1 MIPEFHESP
10 VGAPPNPPT
19 AAVLSKPLGETAQ
32 QRNDAECPREKLPDS
47 SEELTAEVP
56 TKELRRSHAIAE
68 HATKFGTPEHG
79 ILRYDKHEY
88 GALTNVV
95 TTIDKRGTPEGFM
108 DVSVEQ
114 EIPTVGIKLHYTDRT
129 RPLKAELPKA
139 AGLNAKL
146 HKKLST
152 PEFIDK
158 NCETIPDSLD
168 LTVAQRTTLQ
178 RVLRKVIERGKER
191 LRYREE
197 MELVKFCREHHIEIL
212 YHREG
217 TK

>member
-1 MIPEFHESP
+1 M
-10 VGAPPNPPT
+10 
-19 AAVLSKPLGETAQ
+19 
-32 QRNDAECPREKLPDS
+32 
-47 SEELTAEVP
+47 P
-56 TKELRRSHAIAE
+56 TKELPRSDAIAE

-79 ILRYDKHEY
+79 ILGYDDHEY
-88 GALTNVV
+88 GALTSVVAAIDNVA
-95 TTIDKRGTPEGFM
+95 TAEGFM

-114 EIPTVGIKLHYTDRT
+114 EIPTVGIKGIDLLELHYTNRT
-129 RPLKAELPKA
+129 RPPKAELPKPA
-139 AGLNAKL
+139 RLNAKL

-152 PEFIDK
+152 TEFIDK

-191 LRYREE
+191 FRYWEE
-197 MELVKFCREHHIEIL
+197 MELVKFCSEHHIEIL

>member
-1 MIPEFHESP
+1 M
-10 VGAPPNPPT
+10 
-19 AAVLSKPLGETAQ
+19 
-32 QRNDAECPREKLPDS
+32 
-47 SEELTAEVP
+47 P
-56 TKELRRSHAIAE
+56 TKELPRSDAIAE

-79 ILRYDKHEY
+79 ILGYDNHEY
-88 GALTNVV
+88 GALTNVI
-95 TTIDKRGTPEGFM
+95 TTIDNIATPEGFM

-114 EIPTVGIKLHYTDRT
+114 EISTVGINGIDLLELHYTDRT
-129 RPLKAELPKA
+129 RPPKAELPKA

-152 PEFIDK
+152 TEFIDK

-197 MELVKFCREHHIEIL
+197 MELVKFCREHQIEIL